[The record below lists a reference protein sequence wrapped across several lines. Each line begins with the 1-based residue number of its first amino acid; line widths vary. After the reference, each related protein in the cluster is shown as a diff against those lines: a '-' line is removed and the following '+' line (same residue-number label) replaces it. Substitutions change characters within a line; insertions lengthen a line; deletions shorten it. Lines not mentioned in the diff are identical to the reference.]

1 LVLGVLALGGYA
13 YVRDGRDH
21 AVGGATFFIEYAV
34 LPVRVA
40 GVDLAVVRPSAIAV
54 MDDCELVAYLSAME
68 LEEIVSALSPY
79 RPAVV
84 AVDAPLSKPDGWL
97 RDVERELRKLGYRL
111 LPPLLGPMAKL
122 TERGIRLAQMLGNA
136 IEVHPKTSLRAMGL
150 DPQLVYSRYRPPT
163 KDHFDAVLAALTA
176 LAYLKGLYRSIGPFV
191 LPLGNPCQ

>member
-1 LVLGVLALGGYA
+1 M
-13 YVRDGRDH
+13 
-21 AVGGATFFIEYAV
+21 
-34 LPVRVA
+34 RVA

-54 MDDCELVAYLSAME
+54 LDDCELVAYLSAME

-111 LPPLLGPMAKL
+111 LPPLLGPMARL
-122 TERGIRLAQMLGNA
+122 TERGIQLAQMLGNA

-191 LPLGNPCQ
+191 LPLGNPCQYT